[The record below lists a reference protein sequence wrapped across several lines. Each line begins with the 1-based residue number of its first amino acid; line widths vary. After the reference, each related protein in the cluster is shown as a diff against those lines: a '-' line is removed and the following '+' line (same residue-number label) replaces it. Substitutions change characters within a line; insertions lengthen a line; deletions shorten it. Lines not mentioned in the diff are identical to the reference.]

1 MANVNEPLR
10 LAMSAAGE
18 TCESLAEKVGVD
30 AKTVGRWLSPGRVPH
45 PRHRRAVA
53 RVLQKDATE
62 LFPDRRRDTPWFRPW
77 RDVEQEALALRN
89 FQPLVIPGLLQTEA
103 YARAV
108 FTDAGL
114 VPRADADSHVKG
126 RLERQLIL
134 ARPHPPT
141 LTAVVDEGVLH
152 RVVGGRVVMR
162 QQLLHLVNVAA
173 EYPHVRIHVVPS
185 TAEAYAGLN
194 GPLVLADLKGPRVV
208 GYLEAQLAGQT
219 EVEQEKISALLS
231 VWESCRS
238 EALPYRQSIEL
249 IRELAE
255 AWN

>member
-1 MANVNEPLR
+1 MNEPLR

-53 RVLQKDATE
+53 RVLQKDAME

-77 RDVEQEALALRN
+77 REVEQEALALRN
-89 FQPLVIPGLLQTEA
+89 FQPLVVPGLLQTEA
-103 YARAV
+103 YARAL
-108 FTDAGL
+108 FTGAGL
-114 VPRADADSHVKG
+114 VPRADAESKVKG

-141 LTAVVDEGVLH
+141 LTAVVDESVL
-152 RVVGGRVVMR
+152 RRAVGGPAVMR
-162 QQLLHLVNVAA
+162 QQMLHLVEVSA
-173 EYPHVRIHVVPS
+173 ECPHVRVHVVPS

-208 GYLEAQLAGQT
+208 AHLDFQLAGHT
-219 EVEQEKISALLS
+219 VSDEADISRLVS
-231 VWESCRS
+231 SWESCRS
-238 EALPYRQSIEL
+238 EALPYRQSVEL

-255 AWN
+255 TWN